1 MKLELLIF
9 GITGF
14 LILNT
19 YYEGK
24 YTKILMLGQ
33 KYFKMAMFGFVG
45 ISIYLFIK
53 KNPTE
58 SKSLLNHANDII
70 RYMPIDRNTADM
82 VSPLFDLTSAQQK
95 LSEKALPPQTKRM
108 LRSGTNPTSRSV
120 SETKKKY
127 IASQQDWKCAHC
139 KEQLAASFQVDHI
152 IRLADGGTNHVDNL
166 EALCC
171 NCHGKKTMIEN
182 MK

>member
-1 MKLELLIF
+1 
-9 GITGF
+9 
-14 LILNT
+14 
-19 YYEGK
+19 
-24 YTKILMLGQ
+24 MLGQ

-95 LSEKALPPQTKRM
+95 LSDKYGVTTYNKD
-108 LRSGTNPTSRSV
+108 GSV
-120 SETKKKY
+120 STIPKIQKKEAELEQAKGTDWNWFWGGSPEVSAQAETPLKTAQQGFQWWEIDLTFSRNLQKY
-127 IASQQDWKCAHC
+127 I
-139 KEQLAASFQVDHI
+139 
-152 IRLADGGTNHVDNL
+152 
-166 EALCC
+166 
-171 NCHGKKTMIEN
+171 
-182 MK
+182 

>member
-14 LILNT
+14 LVLNT

-82 VSPLFDLTSAQQK
+82 VAPLFDLTSAQQK

-108 LRSGTNPTSRSV
+108 LRSGANPTSRSV
-120 SETKKKY
+120 SETKKN
-127 IASQQDWKCAHC
+127 I
-139 KEQLAASFQVDHI
+139 
-152 IRLADGGTNHVDNL
+152 
-166 EALCC
+166 
-171 NCHGKKTMIEN
+171 
-182 MK
+182 